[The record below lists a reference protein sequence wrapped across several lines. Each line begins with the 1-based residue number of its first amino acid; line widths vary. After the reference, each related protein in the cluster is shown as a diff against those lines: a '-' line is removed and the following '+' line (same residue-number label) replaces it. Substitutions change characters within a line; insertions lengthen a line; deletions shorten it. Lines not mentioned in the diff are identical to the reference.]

1 VGFGEE
7 WIREE
12 KRKRIH
18 EGVANVHAKVLWKRI
33 KRLTLTLYSSYRY
46 NWKIIDEIIKSISCI
61 CSIISLLY
69 KFHKKK
75 ISSI

>member
-18 EGVANVHAKVLWKRI
+18 EGVANVHAKVL
-33 KRLTLTLYSSYRY
+33 
-46 NWKIIDEIIKSISCI
+46 
-61 CSIISLLY
+61 
-69 KFHKKK
+69 
-75 ISSI
+75 